1 MRFFALGII
10 NVIGSEAGWFLDS
23 WSWFKGAS
31 LTEDHVNFAISYT
44 EDDMIQEENE

>member
-23 WSWFKGAS
+23 WSRFKGAS
-31 LTEDHVNFAISYT
+31 LTEDHVNFAISNAGGMT
-44 EDDMIQEENE
+44 QEQNND